1 MTYSH
6 PSAMSD
12 MIEIFGSPIHTY
24 SRAQALADGVLVD
37 VSEAAAERGFKVPV
51 AMTRTVWE
59 DCVAWAEADS
69 DRQTYQDQEGRLHD
83 VLWLAWTYARIA
95 RRRDTDT
102 ITYEL
107 RRVPRGGR
115 ATRPRRVVLTLK
127 IHGGDHGEPVA
138 TIMQPDED

>member
-1 MTYSH
+1 MYSH
-6 PSAMSD
+6 PNAIND
-12 MIEIFGSPIHTY
+12 MTEIFGEPIYTY
-24 SRAQALADGVLVD
+24 TRADAIRDGVLVD

-59 DCVAWAEADS
+59 DCVAWTDEDT

-95 RRRDTDT
+95 ARRDTDM
-102 ITYEL
+102 IDYVL
-107 RRVPRGGR
+107 NRVPRGGR